1 MVTCQCGL
9 QRLPSLKLDRLR
21 RNGAPCGLR
30 RADGLETCLLRPQQ
44 ETGPRVVRSR
54 LLLRPADLWSI
65 NGGRPFSFML
75 ALRSSNSCPRIP
87 SLEALR
93 YVAPGGM
100 EQTDRAGSI
109 PEVRIPEVRILE
121 GSIFAGSRSPRLCG
135 VLAQEYRLR
144 LNGHRANFVMA
155 LSLGAYGH
163 AV

>member
-21 RNGAPCGLR
+21 TNGAPCGLR

-54 LLLRPADLWSI
+54 SLLRPAGLWSI

-87 SLEALR
+87 FAGSVALR
-93 YVAPGGM
+93 GSWGM
-100 EQTDRAGSI
+100 EQPA
-109 PEVRIPEVRILE
+109 PHFVVE
-121 GSIFAGSRSPRLCG
+121 SRSWSTINPSARH
-135 VLAQEYRLR
+135 QESSPAPNQVSNSALTK
-144 LNGHRANFVMA
+144 LPSFA
-155 LSLGAYGH
+155 LSSE
-163 AV
+163 